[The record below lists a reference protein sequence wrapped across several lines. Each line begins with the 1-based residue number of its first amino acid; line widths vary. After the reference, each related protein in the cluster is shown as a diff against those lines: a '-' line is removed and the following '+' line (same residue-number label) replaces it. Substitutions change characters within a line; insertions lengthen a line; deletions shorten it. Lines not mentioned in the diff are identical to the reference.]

1 MQDNTLT
8 PERTAFDNDLSMLYK
23 WAAYYGRPTRYML
36 INNETGGFTP
46 MDERIE
52 ALADEGKNI
61 LQIYE
66 AVTSPE
72 VYPFPDIRLDFD
84 VAMIYSL
91 LFTDP
96 QDLADLVEVFNEFF
110 RVTNDRITGGSAL
123 PFTVQDVEALESQ
136 QQVWREQFNRYLEED
151 NRRYVELVEHQQ
163 ALGEQQPLLRTPLVI
178 TRTTLQVKP
187 RVVSTDSNG
196 NRTTT
201 AVAPNL
207 GLEIFNESRISDY
220 VPYLQFNQPI
230 EEQPTD
236 IPKNKKAKKQ
246 AEGRQLTKVFRGKT
260 QETAPKIDNIVLPSV
275 VTQGDN
281 MMSMSVWMGS
291 GDVRGATKISY
302 TFSRYMLDTNQMFIQ
317 VPSTTGGASDL
328 IISRIESALPL
339 ELGPTEEVRISGEFT
354 IYELAFNRAV
364 LLDLILNNPLFSAY
378 LYVDEV
384 AKPSADK
391 NRDHIHYKSIL
402 SKATN
407 FEPGAQRERSSVSV
421 KLVPGT
427 VPAGTVKIP
436 TGNPEE
442 ELYGISDTVVNPD
455 GTLTEVAIPEGTPFV
470 TVKIIRAESK
480 EVAEQF
486 IEIFTR
492 ILSAYSQYQEPIADY
507 YSAVL
512 GGDFVPVIL
521 PAPQV
526 ARGRATEQYR
536 AEALSAAAPDIFI
549 PGYARK
555 CQSKLQPAIAT
566 EEELQEIQAQT
577 FIKGN
582 IVYNRQILSFPKG
595 NPRLYLWCPQE
606 NAPFPGVKANN
617 LANSSEYPY
626 VPCCFDSDQTS
637 GRSKSA
643 YNDYYQGTKKQTS
656 ITSTAKNKIKTAKTL
671 QPGRVGYL
679 PTVIEQ
685 LLVAFGIQPSETESY
700 RGASRFGVIQ
710 GPNSFLHAVCIAV
723 GNPQYNAL
731 QTVEEREMFVR
742 AVRDQMA
749 QQLYPGLL
757 KQELYDLSDNE
768 IIGRLQDVDLFFDPA
783 LYYRAVEELFGINV
797 YVFVPPNARE
807 NVKEA
812 SLELPRHKLFHVR
825 PDRPERP
832 TVIIYKHLGAEVDVL
847 PYPQC
852 ELVVDMQETPT
863 MIFGPEMTQ
872 NLYQTMVQSNQLYT
886 WELENGDILGRKDV
900 YIQFDVPQFLVQQ
913 GYSLL
918 QQVVDRYGKLRG
930 VTFEKQGIQGS
941 LLFFPSQPL
950 NLPTTTSPVRIRYQ
964 DISPDFGE
972 ISSVSVSTLVDGTT
986 AVTGVWYPGLGSIN
1000 TLFIPIQPTTD
1011 LMNYPQGLS
1020 DPMFTEQTSFTLRLQ
1035 KLKRDANVIVQLL
1048 TWLYVVSGQTP
1059 DEFIDNNILLGEDQ
1073 DTAQV
1078 YDFTGLSRHLPQVN
1092 GYQQAL
1098 QYTSQVT
1105 QGLVRDGRLYLSGQ
1119 RLLDAIRYVLRLYDS
1134 VMADRVP
1141 PTEIKGLFVY
1151 ESDFIQQSRVALF
1164 LTNRDLQLW
1173 IKSVLAERFR
1183 SFDIRDSL
1191 ETAYSDQ
1198 EEPYLYTSPEGNIYQ
1213 VQNVFERDLQVALN
1227 VAHQWQ
1233 LFRMN
1238 PGSAPEQPVQLD
1250 VSYVVFGIGTT
1261 NNLVL
1266 LEDQR
1271 IGDEPFLQILSYDG
1285 NKYAA
1290 LLPLN

>member
-1 MQDNTLT
+1 
-8 PERTAFDNDLSMLYK
+8 
-23 WAAYYGRPTRYML
+23 ML
-36 INNETGGFTP
+36 IDGDTGGFLP
-46 MDERIE
+46 IDERIE
-52 ALADEGKNI
+52 QLADQEMNI

-72 VYPFPDIRLDFD
+72 VYPFPDNRLDFD
-84 VAMIYSL
+84 IAMIYSL

-96 QDLADLVEVFNEFF
+96 EDLQRLTEVFNEFF

-123 PFTVQDVEALESQ
+123 PYTVQDVEALESQ
-136 QQVWREQFNRYLEED
+136 QQVWRDQFNRYLEED

-163 ALGEQQPLLRTPLVI
+163 ALNEQQPLLRTPLVV

-187 RVVSTDSNG
+187 KLVTSDSNG
-196 NRTTT
+196 NRVT
-201 AVAPNL
+201 APIEPNY
-207 GLEIFNESRISDY
+207 GLEIFDGSRISDY
-220 VPYLQFNQPI
+220 IPYLQFNQPI
-230 EEQPTD
+230 EEQSTD
-236 IPKNKKAKKQ
+236 IPKNKKSKKHTD
-246 AEGRQLTKVFRGKT
+246 GRQLTKVYRGKT
-260 QETAPKIDNIVLPSV
+260 QETAPKIDNIVLPLV
-275 VTQGDN
+275 VTQGNN

-291 GDVRGATKISY
+291 GDVKAATKISY
-302 TFSRYMLDTNQMFIQ
+302 THSRYMLDTNQMFIQ

-354 IYELAFNRAV
+354 IYELAFNRAI

-407 FEPGAQRERSSVSV
+407 YEPGALRERSSVSV

-427 VPAGTVKIP
+427 VGAGTVRIP
-436 TGNPEE
+436 TDNSEE
-442 ELYGISDTVVNPD
+442 VFGISDTVVNPD
-455 GTLTEVAIPEGTPFV
+455 GSLSEVAIPEGTPYV

-492 ILSAYSQYQEPIADY
+492 ILSAYTQYQGPIADY
-507 YSAVL
+507 YSSIL
-512 GGDFVPVIL
+512 GSDFSPVIL
-521 PAPQV
+521 PPPQI
-526 ARGRATEQYR
+526 AKGRATEQYR

-555 CQSKLQPAIAT
+555 CQSKLQPAIAN
-566 EEELQEIQAQT
+566 EEEVQDIQAQT

-582 IVYNRQILSFPKG
+582 VVYNRQILPFPKG

-617 LANSSEYPY
+617 LANSIEHPY

-643 YNDYYQGTKKQTS
+643 YNDYFQGTKKQTS
-656 ITSTAKNKIKTAKTL
+656 ITSSAKNKIKTAKTL

-685 LLVAFGIQPSETESY
+685 LLIAFGIQPSESESY

-723 GNPQYNAL
+723 GNPQYNSL
-731 QTVEEREMFVR
+731 QTVDEREMFVQ
-742 AVRDQMA
+742 AVRLQMA
-749 QQLYPGLL
+749 QQLAPGLL
-757 KQELYDLSDNE
+757 KQELYDLSDSE
-768 IIGRLQDVDLFFDPA
+768 IIGRLQDTDLFFDPA

-797 YVFVPPNARE
+797 YVFVPPNVRE

-825 PDRPERP
+825 PDRPDRP

-847 PYPQC
+847 PYSQC
-852 ELVVDMQETPT
+852 ELIIEMQEQPT
-863 MIFGPEMTQ
+863 MIFGPEVTQ
-872 NLYQTMVQSNQLYT
+872 NLYQTLIQSNQLYT
-886 WELENGDILGRKDV
+886 WEFVNNGDILGRKDL
-900 YIQFDVPQFLVQQ
+900 YIQFDFPLFLQQQ
-913 GYSLL
+913 GFTLL
-918 QQVVDRYGKLRG
+918 EQVVDRYGKLRG
-930 VTFEKQGIQGS
+930 ITYDRQGIQGS
-941 LLFFPSQPL
+941 LLFLPSQPL
-950 NLPTTTSPVRIRYQ
+950 NLPTTTLPTRISYQ
-964 DISPDFGE
+964 DIPPDFGE
-972 ISSVSVSTLVDGTT
+972 ISSVSISTLASGEVV
-986 AVTGVWYPGLGSIN
+986 VTGVWYPGLGSAN
-1000 TLFIPIQPTTD
+1000 TIYVPIEPTTD
-1011 LMNYPQGLS
+1011 LLNYEQGPS
-1020 DPMFTEQTSFTLRLQ
+1020 DPIFTEQTSFTLRLQ
-1035 KLKRDANVIVQLL
+1035 KLKRDANIVIQLL
-1048 TWLYVVSGQTP
+1048 TWLYVISQQSPT
-1059 DEFIDNNILLGEDQ
+1059 EFVESNILSGEDQ

-1078 YDFTGLSRHLPQVN
+1078 YDFTGLSRHLPRVSSYQEAIQYISRVTSGFIRN
-1092 GYQQAL
+1092 GKI
-1098 QYTSQVT
+1098 
-1105 QGLVRDGRLYLSGQ
+1105 YLTGE
-1119 RLLDAIRYVLRLYDS
+1119 RLLDAAKYVLRLYDS
-1134 VMADRVP
+1134 VTIDRVP
-1141 PTEIKGLFVY
+1141 PSEIKGLFVY
-1151 ESDFIQQSRVALF
+1151 ESDFVQQARVALF
-1164 LTNRDLQLW
+1164 LSARDLQLW
-1173 IKSVLAERFR
+1173 IKSVLADKFR

-1191 ETAYSDQ
+1191 NPEYSNQ

-1213 VQNVFERDLQVALN
+1213 VQNVFERDLQSALN
-1227 VAHQWQ
+1227 VAQRWQ
-1233 LFRMN
+1233 QFKMN
-1238 PGSAPEQPVQLD
+1238 PGSSPEITNLIDSP
-1250 VSYVVFGIGTT
+1250 YIIFGIGTT
-1261 NNLVL
+1261 NNLVPI
-1266 LEDQR
+1266 EDQR
-1271 IGDEPFLQILSYDG
+1271 IDDEPFLQILSYGG